1 MLFYIGLDS
10 NTGINSMVDTHN
22 YYVYENQRWNP
33 VTGYTSHGL
42 PTDRYM
48 WSDASGRHKR
58 TREHTKLLSMHW
70 HWVIIYIFCIYL
82 NNRVQTFYIK
92 ISCFVT
98 GIRLDS
104 RFSYPWRC

>member
-70 HWVIIYIFCIYL
+70 HWVIIHILYSIQITKFKRFMLKYL
-82 NNRVQTFYIK
+82 V
-92 ISCFVT
+92 
-98 GIRLDS
+98 L
-104 RFSYPWRC
+104 